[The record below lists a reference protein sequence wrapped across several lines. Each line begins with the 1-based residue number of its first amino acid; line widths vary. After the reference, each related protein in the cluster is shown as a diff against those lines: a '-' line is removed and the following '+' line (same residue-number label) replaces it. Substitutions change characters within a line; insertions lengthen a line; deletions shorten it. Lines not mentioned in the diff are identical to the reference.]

1 MRRLERSY
9 IDPHP
14 PPCHLHAPHFP
25 CAITVNMSDAPP
37 RASTQSGA
45 NLPTSDTDD
54 TPTEQYTVSSFM
66 FSSLDTDSTLTV
78 MFCGLR
84 MYIDIA
90 AVNLQN
96 SAQKLD
102 EYIRFL
108 KVADAYELDG
118 LTVEDFYDW
127 IFEGCSSTFAQVARP
142 TLPTKPTLADHLYP
156 TTRCYSLHADEHDQ
170 LGLIETADDPNK
182 RISPGTRAHE
192 ESCHSWPSFTP
203 CQLSICADN
212 SVDALHH
219 AYQRVRVQVATHCC
233 SSNRMSRAITRPQN
247 VRSRFTHKS
256 NKSSCRTFEHLS
268 SSVLCVMSLDY
279 FWDYFCTTSTATRR
293 HLSTPSGP
301 KFLYRHDN
309 TGQQRSARLWRLFTK
324 PASSGEM
331 LRPQTSSSMLT
342 MTRGSL
348 ISVAATRQAG
358 WRRTSLERSKVTC
371 KGCPELWTTYLSEGV
386 WAQAFAHGLVRQLE
400 V

>member
-1 MRRLERSY
+1 
-9 IDPHP
+9 
-14 PPCHLHAPHFP
+14 
-25 CAITVNMSDAPP
+25 MSDAPP

-118 LTVEDFYDW
+118 LTVEDFYHW

-219 AYQRVRVQVATHCC
+219 AYQRVRVAGCDSLLFFKPYE
-233 SSNRMSRAITRPQN
+233 SSD
-247 VRSRFTHKS
+247 
-256 NKSSCRTFEHLS
+256 NKTAKREIEVYTQIKQKLLSHL
-268 SSVLCVMSLDY
+268 
-279 FWDYFCTTSTATRR
+279 
-293 HLSTPSGP
+293 
-301 KFLYRHDN
+301 
-309 TGQQRSARLWRLFTK
+309 
-324 PASSGEM
+324 
-331 LRPQTSSSMLT
+331 
-342 MTRGSL
+342 
-348 ISVAATRQAG
+348 
-358 WRRTSLERSKVTC
+358 RTSKL
-371 KGCPELWTTYLSEGV
+371 
-386 WAQAFAHGLVRQLE
+386 FGLVRDESGLLLGLLLYYIDCDATTLE
-400 V
+400 HALGP